1 MFSFEVAYDLLNQ
14 QHLVLTTF
22 KGLAVAWSI
31 IRFGSIFIDNPLV
44 SRTVA
49 SIIWVIAALK
59 ILGYLPQ
66 TVAYLDKITLGTEKD
81 SLSLYDIVSSTLSVG
96 AMIWGAMLFSSVL
109 ERVIVNNRHISGSA
123 QALFMK
129 IAKFILITV
138 AFLFG
143 LKVVGI
149 SLTTFAVFGGAMGVG
164 IGLGLWI
171 GLSEKF
177 DWLFSPIFI
186 VMQSAP
192 LAALIPLLV
201 MAYGI
206 GLTSKVFVV
215 CIMAMPVI
223 VLNTSGAV
231 RNTPTAFK
239 EMARSFLGTERDIIL
254 KVIIP
259 AASPIIFSGLR
270 LGISAGFIGA
280 ILSELK
286 ITPTGVG
293 DIITYSRSIADYPSM
308 YAAIFSIILLAV
320 LFLNVLEKLENYLFE
335 GNNRGCASD

>member
-1 MFSFEVAYDLLNQ
+1 MQNRALYLKLLS
-14 QHLVLTTF
+14 
-22 KGLAVAWSI
+22 AVILFGAWEIAGRVPVSYA
-31 IRFGSIFIDNPLV
+31 FPTFIDSMV
-44 SRTVA
+44 
-49 SIIWVIAALK
+49 
-59 ILGYLPQ
+59 
-66 TVAYLDKITLGTEKD
+66 
-81 SLSLYDIVSSTLSVG
+81 
-96 AMIWGAMLFSSVL
+96 
-109 ERVIVNNRHISGSA
+109 
-123 QALFMK
+123 ALFRMTMDGTIFTAYVETLK
-129 IAKFILITV
+129 PLI
-138 AFLFG
+138 
-143 LKVVGI
+143 VGI
-149 SLTTFAVFGGAMGVG
+149 AISATFGIS
-164 IGLGLWI
+164 IGLWV
-171 GLSEKF
+171 GLSERF

-186 VMQSAP
+186 VMQAAP

-231 RNTPTAFK
+231 KNTPASLK
-239 EMARSFLGTERDIIL
+239 EMTQSFLGTRLDMLRKI
-254 KVIIP
+254 IIP
-259 AASPIIFSGLR
+259 AASPVIFAGLR

-320 LFLNVLEKLENYLFE
+320 LFLNLLEKIETTLFK
-335 GNNRGCASD
+335 GNDLGYVSD

>member
-1 MFSFEVAYDLLNQ
+1 MQNRALYLKLLSAA
-14 QHLVLTTF
+14 VLF
-22 KGLAVAWSI
+22 GAWEIAGRVPVSYA
-31 IRFGSIFIDNPLV
+31 FPTFIDSMLALVRMTSDGTIFTAYAETLKPLMV
-44 SRTVA
+44 GVA
-49 SIIWVIAALK
+49 
-59 ILGYLPQ
+59 
-66 TVAYLDKITLGTEKD
+66 
-81 SLSLYDIVSSTLSVG
+81 
-96 AMIWGAMLFSSVL
+96 
-109 ERVIVNNRHISGSA
+109 ISAFFG
-123 QALFMK
+123 
-129 IAKFILITV
+129 ILI
-138 AFLFG
+138 
-143 LKVVGI
+143 
-149 SLTTFAVFGGAMGVG
+149 
-164 IGLGLWI
+164 GLWV

-186 VMQSAP
+186 VMQAAP

-231 RNTPTAFK
+231 KNTPASLK
-239 EMARSFLGTERDIIL
+239 EMTQSFMGTRFDMLIKI
-254 KVIIP
+254 IIP
-259 AASPIIFSGLR
+259 AASPVIFAGLR

-320 LFLNVLEKLENYLFE
+320 LFLNLLEKVETTLFK
-335 GNNRGCASD
+335 GNDLGYVSD